1 MVLLHAVSDA
11 TKDCEI
17 RKRRANKMVNK
28 YSCEV
33 FLEKLV
39 KMEIMDIFGLATIM
53 NINLYLDDKKTKPK
67 EGADIMIEMCERF
80 NSYSR
85 PRRKTL
91 LKLMQGRI

>member
-1 MVLLHAVSDA
+1 
-11 TKDCEI
+11 
-17 RKRRANKMVNK
+17 MVNK